1 MALLEINW
9 RPDRSQLR
17 TFAIL
22 WLVAFTILGFVVAW
36 RTGVL
41 TGTAG
46 PAASWRLPIAV
57 WSVAAAVSGLGIA
70 YPEAIRPIYVAWM
83 ALAFPIGWV
92 VGHVMLG
99 ITYFGL
105 FTVVAAIFRIV
116 GRDALTRTF
125 DRAAST
131 YWIRR
136 PAPRKAGDYFKQ
148 F

>member
-22 WLVAFTILGFVVAW
+22 WLVAFTLLGVGVAW
-36 RTGVL
+36 R
-41 TGTAG
+41 AG
-46 PAASWRLPIAV
+46 LLAGMSGPNASWRVPIGL
-57 WSVAAAVSGLGIA
+57 WSVAAIVSAVGIA

-83 ALAFPIGWV
+83 TLSFPIGWV

-99 ITYFGL
+99 VTYFGL
-105 FTVVAAIFRIV
+105 FTVVAVIFRVI

-125 DRAAST
+125 DRGAST
-131 YWIRR
+131 YWIER

>member
-1 MALLEINW
+1 MALMEINW

-17 TFAIL
+17 TFGIL

-36 RTGVL
+36 RTGLL

-46 PAASWRLPIAV
+46 AGAGWRAPIAV
-57 WSVAAAVSGLGIA
+57 WIVAAVVSAAGIA

-83 ALAFPIGWV
+83 ALSFPIGWV

-99 ITYFGL
+99 LTYFGL
-105 FTVVAAIFRIV
+105 FTVVAVIFRLI
-116 GRDALTRTF
+116 GRDALTRHL
-125 DRAAST
+125 DRGAST
-131 YWIRR
+131 YWIKR

>member
-22 WLVAFTILGFVVAW
+22 WLVAFTLLGFVVAW
-36 RTGVL
+36 RSGVL
-41 TGTAG
+41 AG
-46 PAASWRLPIAV
+46 SSGPGASWRLPVAL
-57 WSVAAAVSGLGIA
+57 WSVAAAISAVGLA
-70 YPEAIRPIYVAWM
+70 YPEAIRPIYVVWM
-83 ALAFPIGWV
+83 AAAFPVGWV

-99 ITYFGL
+99 VTYFGL
-105 FTVVAAIFRIV
+105 FTLVAAIFRIA

-125 DRAAST
+125 DRNAST
-131 YWIRR
+131 YWIARR
-136 PAPRKAGDYFKQ
+136 DPRKAADYFKQ

>member
-1 MALLEINW
+1 MALMDINW

-17 TFAIL
+17 TFAVL

-36 RTGVL
+36 RTGLL

-46 PAASWRLPIAV
+46 AGASWRAPIAV
-57 WSVAAAVSGLGIA
+57 WIVAAVVSAAGIA
-70 YPEAIRPIYVAWM
+70 YPEAIRPVYVAWM
-83 ALAFPIGWV
+83 AVSFPIGWV

-99 ITYFGL
+99 LTYFGL
-105 FTVVAAIFRIV
+105 FTVVAAVFRLI
-116 GRDALTRTF
+116 GRDALTRRF
-125 DRAAST
+125 DRGAST
-131 YWIRR
+131 YWIKR

>member
-22 WLVAFTILGFVVAW
+22 WLVAFTLLGFVVAW
-36 RTGVL
+36 RSGVL
-41 TGTAG
+41 AG
-46 PAASWRLPIAV
+46 SSGPGASWRLPIAL
-57 WSVAAAVSGLGIA
+57 WTAAAIVSAVGLA
-70 YPEAIRPIYVAWM
+70 HPEAIRPIYVIWM
-83 ALAFPIGWV
+83 AASFPIGWV

-105 FTVVAAIFRIV
+105 FTVVATIFRIV

-125 DRAAST
+125 DRNAST
-131 YWIRR
+131 YWIKRQ
-136 PAPRKAGDYFKQ
+136 APRKAEDYFKQ

>member
-1 MALLEINW
+1 MALMEINW
-9 RPDRSQLR
+9 RPNRSQLR

-46 PAASWRLPIAV
+46 PAAGWRLPIAV
-57 WSVAAAVSGLGIA
+57 WMVAAAVSGIGIA
-70 YPEAIRPIYVAWM
+70 YPEAIRPIYMAWT
-83 ALAFPIGWV
+83 ALSFPIGWV

-99 ITYFGL
+99 LTYFGL
-105 FTVVAAIFRIV
+105 FTVVAGVFRLI

-125 DRAAST
+125 DRRAST